1 MKHIATIIIFSFI
14 GVMTTPTWAAGK
26 SMISGMVVENMP
38 SADVVRFVVSPVI
51 ANYES
56 RIVCGDDSIRVRFP
70 DVGLDDMEIRYL
82 DTPRGST
89 LKTVRVVP
97 QVGKKSVLQIHPR
110 GAVLDACDRTSVMS
124 LNGNIVISVA
134 LTPSQKH
141 RRKAMFRAREETKE
155 AVAEKIEQEEA
166 SVGADETGKPGKKDT
181 PHAPATSGKQMANG
195 SSPDGNETL
204 AGRKKDSSLAGTIFD
219 KSRKPEPVLQTS
231 EELTSQNMKYG
242 AGLLFAALIGF
253 AAWYMKKKRS
263 RFNLDEDSIDILS
276 SKRLS
281 THQTLMV
288 AKVNGS
294 RFLLAVGDK
303 AVTSLGMIPIEGESE
318 SVVATL
324 RTDISNVVKESLS
337 REPRISATPYSEIQD
352 EDNGNSVGNNGGTS
366 NFNSDFQRAIDKI
379 VQERNNPS
387 RAPKSKKQSIEGA
400 GRPTSDIFDSI
411 DSASNVSG
419 LISMARMRATL
430 ENQASRNESQYRA

>member
-1 MKHIATIIIFSFI
+1 MKHITTIIIFSFI
-14 GVMTTPTWAAGK
+14 GVMTTPTWATDK

-38 SADVVRFVVSPVI
+38 SADVVRFVVSPAM

-70 DVGLDDMEIRYL
+70 DVGFDDMEIRYL

-124 LNGNIVISVA
+124 LNGNIMISVA

-155 AVAEKIEQEEA
+155 AVAEKIEQEAA
-166 SVGADETGKPGKKDT
+166 SVGADETGKSAKKDT

-195 SSPDGNETL
+195 SSPDGNETV
-204 AGRKKDSSLAGTIFD
+204 AGRKKDNSLAGTIFD
-219 KSRKPEPVLQTS
+219 KSRKSEPVLQTS

-263 RFNLDEDSIDILS
+263 RFNLDEDNIDILS
-276 SKRLS
+276 RKRLS

-318 SVVATL
+318 SVVAAL

-352 EDNGNSVGNNGGTS
+352 EDNGNSVGNNSGTS

-387 RAPKSKKQSIEGA
+387 RAPKSKKQSTEGA
-400 GRPTSDIFDSI
+400 GRLASDIFDRT